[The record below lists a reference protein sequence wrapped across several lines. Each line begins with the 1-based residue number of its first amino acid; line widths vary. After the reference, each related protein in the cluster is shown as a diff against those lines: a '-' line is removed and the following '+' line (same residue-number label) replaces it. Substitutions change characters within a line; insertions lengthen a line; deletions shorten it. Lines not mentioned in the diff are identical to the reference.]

1 MLTALLLLHSLAAPA
16 APAAARGGAADPP
29 VKVWF
34 SSDGKYLFGDRA
46 KVYARTAEDG
56 YLVVLR
62 ADAGRVR
69 VLFPIDPDGDQHLR
83 GGKKAELKG
92 RGGREAF
99 VVDDTSGHGT
109 VLAAFSKTP
118 FQFDQFA
125 KNGRWDYGA
134 LDQGVQDDAEAALL
148 DIVQR
153 MHADGQ
159 HFDYDI
165 ATYAIAPQPRYVG
178 WAYAPYPWAGW
189 WDPWYGPRIALG
201 FGFRTPYYYRPF
213 FGPGRWR

>member
-34 SSDGKYLFGDRA
+34 SSDGKYLFGDGA

-69 VLFPIDPDGDQHLR
+69 VLFPIDPNRDQHLR
-83 GGKKAELKG
+83 GGKKSELKG

-99 VVDDTSGHGT
+99 VVDDTAGHGT
-109 VLAAFSKTP
+109 VLAAFSETR
-118 FQFDQFA
+118 FQFDQFTT
-125 KNGRWDYGA
+125 NGHWDYSA
-134 LDQGVQDDAEAALL
+134 LDDQSVRADPEAGLMGIVERMQDTRD
-148 DIVQR
+148 
-153 MHADGQ
+153 
-159 HFDYDI
+159 HFDY
-165 ATYAIAPQPRYVG
+165 
-178 WAYAPYPWAGW
+178 
-189 WDPWYGPRIALG
+189 
-201 FGFRTPYYYRPF
+201 
-213 FGPGRWR
+213 

>member
-56 YLVVLR
+56 YQVVLR

-134 LDQGVQDDAEAALL
+134 PD
-148 DIVQR
+148 
-153 MHADGQ
+153 
-159 HFDYDI
+159 
-165 ATYAIAPQPRYVG
+165 
-178 WAYAPYPWAGW
+178 PWAGW

>member
-1 MLTALLLLHSLAAPA
+1 
-16 APAAARGGAADPP
+16 
-29 VKVWF
+29 
-34 SSDGKYLFGDRA
+34 
-46 KVYARTAEDG
+46 AEDG

-62 ADAGRVR
+62 AAAGRVR
-69 VLFPIDPDGDQHLR
+69 VLFPIDPNGDRHLR

-134 LDQGVQDDAEAALL
+134 LDQGVQDDAAAALL

-153 MHADGQ
+153 LHADGQ

-165 ATYAIAPQPRYVG
+165 ATYAIASQPRYVG

-189 WDPWYGPRIALG
+189 WDPWYGPDSPRLRVQDAVLLSAVLRSGAVAVIL
-201 FGFRTPYYYRPF
+201 P
-213 FGPGRWR
+213 

>member
-1 MLTALLLLHSLAAPA
+1 
-16 APAAARGGAADPP
+16 

-69 VLFPIDPDGDQHLR
+69 VLFPIDPNGDQHLR

-109 VLAAFSKTP
+109 LLAAFSKTP

>member
-1 MLTALLLLHSLAAPA
+1 MLLPMLLLHSLAVPA
-16 APAAARGGAADPP
+16 APAAARSVAADPP

-46 KVYARTAEDG
+46 KVYARTAEDS

-69 VLFPIDPDGDQHLR
+69 VLFPIDPSGDQHLR
-83 GGKKAELKG
+83 GGKRSELQG

-118 FQFDQFA
+118 FHVDQFA
-125 KNGRWDYGA
+125 KDGRWDYSA
-134 LDQGVQDDAEAALL
+134 LDQGVRDDAEARLL

-153 MHADGQ
+153 MHGDGQ
-159 HFDYDI
+159 HFDYDV
-165 ATYAIAPQPRYVG
+165 ATFAVAPQPRYLG

-189 WDPWYGPRIALG
+189 WDPWYGSRITLG